1 MVYQFRLTNGNFKKT
16 ANFDENKT
24 IGDIINYLENIYT
37 KTTSNRIR
45 LFRGKV
51 FYIDETKKL
60 RDCGFTSEKI
70 IRLTFTENYDGG
82 DEE

>member
-51 FYIDETKKL
+51 FYIDPFDKYGMFEDKKSL
-60 RDCGFTSEKI
+60 QSI
-70 IRLTFTENYDGG
+70 Y
-82 DEE
+82 